1 MGLRYF
7 SVCGFELLVIVAHF
21 LFMGFLYLTVASPF
35 CACSR
40 LHVHYMYRVVQYS
53 WSMVAAHEMS
63 RTYLMCCG
71 SKVGWAVVEATARL
85 G

>member
-7 SVCGFELLVIVAHF
+7 RVCGFELLVIVAHF

-40 LHVHYMYRVVQYS
+40 LHAHYIHVHLY
-53 WSMVAAHEMS
+53 
-63 RTYLMCCG
+63 
-71 SKVGWAVVEATARL
+71 AVVALVWYSIHGAWWL
-85 G
+85 LMK

>member
-1 MGLRYF
+1 MRVVGYTYITCTPVRCG
-7 SVCGFELLVIVAHF
+7 SVG
-21 LFMGFLYLTVASPF
+21 
-35 CACSR
+35 
-40 LHVHYMYRVVQYS
+40 VVQYS